1 MVVET
6 PVLPNGISR
15 SSRPWTFRLFRL
27 SNWPPLLT
35 GIAFGAALL
44 ALMIL
49 LEFATGRPKAILA
62 GNSPTDVGCEYLL
75 GDYRI
80 GIVGIIL
87 LAYAMTARYVLS
99 RWTYQTASHLG
110 AADFVDAESLA
121 ETRWWGFLPGV
132 AGAALCLAL
141 AVDIAERE
149 VEWTRDYWILPHIF
163 NWVWCIPFGWIGM
176 RLIYALTA
184 NAILISRVARNIEVA
199 DLDDTVP
206 LDATIRHGTRSA
218 LLSLMLLGLV
228 SVHFIDPG
236 LGLPAVAFLVA
247 LFLVG
252 VVIST
257 LPVIGVVQVLYDKRD
272 AHVDRL
278 RHEIDIEEQQL
289 LVKDPDYEP
298 GRIGDLVALER
309 RLEDW
314 RPHIVRVSVL
324 ARLVAYTAIGFLSW
338 LGAAAVSVVVE
349 DFFGL

>member
-1 MVVET
+1 MVVDT
-6 PVLPNGISR
+6 PVVPDRIRAST
-15 SSRPWTFRLFRL
+15 RPWTFRLFRL
-27 SNWPPLLT
+27 SNWPPALT

-44 ALMIL
+44 AAMML
-49 LEFATGRPKAILA
+49 LEFATGRPQAILA
-62 GNSPTDVGCEYLL
+62 GRSAADVGCEYLL

-87 LAYAMTARYVLS
+87 LAYAMTARYVLA
-99 RWTYQTASHLG
+99 RWTYQTAAYLG
-110 AADFVDAESLA
+110 SPGFVDAETLA

-141 AVDIAERE
+141 AIDIAERDI
-149 VEWTRDYWILPHIF
+149 EWTSEYWILPHIF
-163 NWVWCIPFGWIGM
+163 NWAWCIPFGWIGM
-176 RLIYALTA
+176 RLIFALTA
-184 NAILISRVARNIEVA
+184 NAILISRVARKIEVR

-206 LDATIRHGTRSA
+206 LDAAIRHGTRSA

-236 LGLPAVAFLVA
+236 LGLPAVAFLVT

-272 AHVDRL
+272 RHVDRL
-278 RHEIDIEEQQL
+278 RQEIDIEEQQL
-289 LVKDPDYEP
+289 LTKDPDYEP
-298 GRIGDLVALER
+298 GRIGDLVALEK

-314 RPHIVRVSVL
+314 RPPVVRVSVL
-324 ARLVAYTAIGFLSW
+324 VRLVIYTAIGFLSW

-349 DFFGL
+349 NFFGF